1 MKTSVLFLLVLGS
14 VYGAPV
20 EQGGLQPGSCEDAS
34 AVNAA
39 HLALSKI
46 NLDRSEGYVFSLHR
60 LSNVNLGKH
69 GETGVVFY
77 LTLDVVET
85 NCSVLSRKDWKQ
97 CEARRDAEMPVY
109 GQCKATIYI
118 NKPHRVVR
126 LYKYN
131 CVVRPVPAAR
141 LNAIC
146 PDCPTFIDFDS
157 ENVQNTVSQ
166 SLEKFNNESGLNNNF
181 ALLKILR
188 ATAGMAMSMYYHV
201 EYTIQE
207 TTCGKYKQAPAGE
220 KCPIMTCE
228 FSHNGF
234 CKASLYT
241 MDIKPD
247 IRVECEIYE
256 QEAAE
261 REKEQHLLG
270 DATDHPHNDTHSH
283 GHGKGHGHE
292 HGKGHSHGHGHERR
306 PGHGQGQGQGQGQKH
321 GQGHGQDRDRGHG
334 KGHSHLGEHDH
345 IHDHTK
351 DHSHHDV
358 PHPLGSKHHHTHD
371 HKPGSTYRHGHAH
384 SHDHGLDND
393 HDHVH
398 AYHAQAQNHSLPFPN
413 QHHNYNHPEGTH
425 THDHDHEL
433 ALDHDHKHAH
443 LHEHEHHHHHHTH
456 KHESEPHDQPEG
468 MVRMLGAMDQPMTLP
483 SFPDIPAGGPEVG
496 VTLPLKPDPQI
507 PGVTEPT
514 ILAYPTSVS
523 AECPVPAGGRSLVDA
538 LFREDPLF
546 KPAA

>member
-1 MKTSVLFLLVLGS
+1 MKTCVLFLLVLGS
-14 VYGAPV
+14 VYSAPV

-97 CEARRDAEMPVY
+97 CEARHDAEMPVY

-146 PDCPTFIDFDS
+146 PDCPTFIGFDS
-157 ENVQNTVSQ
+157 KIVQNTVSQ

-228 FSHNGF
+228 FSHKGF

-261 REKEQHLLG
+261 REKKQHLLG

-292 HGKGHSHGHGHERR
+292 HGKGHSHGHGHGHR
-306 PGHGQGQGQGQGQKH
+306 PGHGQGQG
-321 GQGHGQDRDRGHG
+321 
-334 KGHSHLGEHDH
+334 HDH
-345 IHDHTK
+345 
-351 DHSHHDV
+351 
-358 PHPLGSKHHHTHD
+358 L
-371 HKPGSTYRHGHAH
+371 
-384 SHDHGLDND
+384 
-393 HDHVH
+393 H

-456 KHESEPHDQPEG
+456 EHESEPHNVPEG
-468 MVRMLGAMDQPMTLP
+468 MVRMLAAMDQPMTLP
-483 SFPDIPAGGPEVG
+483 SFPDIPAGGSEVG